1 MTMAKWMR
9 RLFLDNFIYKVVS
22 LLLAFGLWLAVAHT
36 PPAEIEM
43 RVPIE
48 FRNLPDNLEID
59 SASFTEAQVR
69 LRGAERVLHGMTPAD
84 VRAEVDLS
92 NMQAGE
98 RTFDLTAR
106 HVQVPDDVEVVQII
120 PGQFHLS
127 FDNRD
132 TRTLDV
138 HPRVTGNFASGMRMA
153 QVIADPPNVTVTGPR
168 RRLEKLEA
176 ATTDP
181 VDASGTTSSASFHNP
196 GLCGGPSGP
205 GCASQADSCDDHYG
219 RRGGRKENT
228 VRAGSY
234 SSYIAVLIR
243 RVHSPIS

>member
-1 MTMAKWMR
+1 MTMAKWLR
-9 RLFLDNFIYKVVS
+9 RLFLDNFVYKVIS
-22 LLLAFGLWLAVAHT
+22 LLLSFGLWLAVAHT

-48 FRNLPDNLEID
+48 FRNLPDSLEID

-84 VRAEVDLS
+84 VRAEVDLG

-138 HPRVTGNFASGMRMA
+138 HPRVTGTFAGGMRMA
-153 QVIADPPNVTVTGPR
+153 QVIADPPTITVTGPR
-168 RRLEKLEA
+168 RRLEKLEE

-181 VDASGTTSSASFHNP
+181 VDASGTTSSASFMT
-196 GLCGGPSGP
+196 
-205 GCASQADSCDDHYG
+205 QAYVADPLVQVVHPRPIRVTIVMEG
-219 RRGGRKENT
+219 AGAGRKTE
-228 VRAGSY
+228 
-234 SSYIAVLIR
+234 
-243 RVHSPIS
+243 